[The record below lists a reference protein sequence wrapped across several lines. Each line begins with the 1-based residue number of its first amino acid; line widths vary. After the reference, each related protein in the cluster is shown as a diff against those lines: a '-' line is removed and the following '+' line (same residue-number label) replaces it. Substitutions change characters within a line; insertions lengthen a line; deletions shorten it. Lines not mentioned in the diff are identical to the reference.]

1 MQTWQKYLHHFI
13 TGWKWHSGSTS
24 HGKMHFGSNE
34 NFQFQLIQISN
45 LAVHNH
51 SLSYFLLNLCLLYLS
66 LKVICTSVNLHSSS
80 CIVEVF
86 LLPKYLWKRNW
97 IWYCQLVLLLA
108 EPTGSKDTQVQTLG
122 FSFSFFSVRNF
133 KYLVGFSCCFVSVKV
148 HHIYFLSGQLFY
160 LGLHFPPFQLNTCN
174 QCHQLFMNWAF
185 IIFCHLKPLPGALC
199 FFLVNC
205 KKMNG

>member
-51 SLSYFLLNLCLLYLS
+51 SLSYFLLNPCLLYLS

-122 FSFSFFSVRNF
+122 FSFSFFSVRNL
-133 KYLVGFSCCFVSVKV
+133 KYLEGFSCCFVSVKV
-148 HHIYFLSGQLFY
+148 HHIYFL
-160 LGLHFPPFQLNTCN
+160 
-174 QCHQLFMNWAF
+174 
-185 IIFCHLKPLPGALC
+185 
-199 FFLVNC
+199 
-205 KKMNG
+205 